1 MLFYNQKVITAL
13 IMLLATAFT
22 PLSLMAETQ
31 SGVSSSIHNY
41 AIPDVNVVRQDG
53 KKLNFIKELDD
64 GRPVILNFVFAS
76 CSAICPMLSHT
87 FSSVQTQLIKAG
99 KPIHLIS
106 ISIDPENDTPATLA
120 EYAQKFKAKH
130 PTWDFYTGSMESS
143 LSIQKAFD
151 AYRGDK
157 MNHSSVILMR
167 AKSGKPWHRLEGFAT
182 ADKVMREYDTM
193 LKD

>member
-1 MLFYNQKVITAL
+1 MLLCNQKVITAL

-31 SGVSSSIHNY
+31 PEVSSSIHNY
-41 AIPDVNVVRQDG
+41 IIPDVKIVRQDG
-53 KKLNFIKELDD
+53 KKLTFIKELDD

-87 FSSVQTQLIKAG
+87 FSSVQSQLIKEG
-99 KPIHLIS
+99 KPIHLMS
-106 ISIDPENDTPATLA
+106 ISIDPENDTPATLT
-120 EYAQKFKAKH
+120 EYSQKFKAKH
-130 PTWDFYTGSMESS
+130 PAWDFYTGSMESS
-143 LSIQKAFD
+143 ISIQKAFD

-167 AKSGKPWHRLEGFAT
+167 AKPGKPWHRLEGFAT

-193 LKD
+193 LKN

>member
-1 MLFYNQKVITAL
+1 MLFYNQKIITAL
-13 IMLLATAFT
+13 IMVLAVAFT
-22 PLSLMAETQ
+22 PVYLMAETQ
-31 SGVSSSIHNY
+31 PEVSSSIHNY
-41 AIPDVNVVRQDG
+41 VIPDVKVVRQDE
-53 KKLNFIKELDD
+53 KKSTFIKELDD

-87 FSSVQTQLIKAG
+87 FSSVQTQLHKAG

-106 ISIDPENDTPATLA
+106 ISIDPENDTPATLT

-130 PTWDFYTGSMESS
+130 PTWDFYTGSMEASHT
-143 LSIQKAFD
+143 IQKAFD

-167 AKSGKPWHRLEGFAT
+167 AKPGKPWHRMEGFAT
-182 ADKVMREYDTM
+182 ADKVISEYDKM
-193 LKD
+193 LKN